1 MPIEGIEWVMV
12 LSIVLVMILWNP
24 EKIPEIARAIGR
36 FMNEIQK
43 TRMEAHRYVR
53 EFIKPGVEVAD
64 MADRQLIEAARK
76 LDIVTEGLR
85 KEEIVSLINKKLEGV
100 ASS

>member
-12 LSIVLVMILWNP
+12 IGVVLVMILWNP
-24 EKIPEIARAIGR
+24 EKIPEIARALGR

-43 TRMEAHRYVR
+43 ARMEADRYVK
-53 EFIKPGVEVAD
+53 ELIKPGVEAVD
-64 MADRQLIEAARK
+64 IADRQLIEAARK
-76 LDIVTEGLR
+76 LNIVTEGLR
-85 KEEIVSLINKKLEGV
+85 KEEIVSLINEKLGGA